1 MSRILLA
8 LSLLFGLAL
17 AGADWYAE
25 RGRGSRAQV
34 PSYEGG
40 TPIQAP
46 APSHQADVTAMEGGT
61 PIPRPP
67 K

>member
-1 MSRILLA
+1 MSRMLLA
-8 LSLLFGLAL
+8 LSLLLGLAL

-25 RGRGSRAQV
+25 RGRGSRAPM

-40 TPIQAP
+40 TPIHAAVPGDQSNAI
-46 APSHQADVTAMEGGT
+46 AMEGGT

>member
-1 MSRILLA
+1 MSRIVLVF
-8 LSLLFGLAL
+8 SLLLGLAL

-40 TPIQAP
+40 TPINAL
-46 APSHQADVTAMEGGT
+46 APSDQPDARMLEGGT
-61 PIPRPP
+61 PIPPPP

>member
-1 MSRILLA
+1 MSRMLLVW
-8 LSLLFGLAL
+8 SLLLGLAL
-17 AGADWYAE
+17 AGADSYA
-25 RGRGSRAQV
+25 GREQPRAM

-40 TPIQAP
+40 TPINAVSP
-46 APSHQADVTAMEGGT
+46 DDAEVTMLEGGT

>member
-1 MSRILLA
+1 MSRMLLA
-8 LSLLFGLAL
+8 FSLLLGLAL

-40 TPIQAP
+40 TPIHAP
-46 APSHQADVTAMEGGT
+46 APSDQPDVTMMEGGT
-61 PIPRPP
+61 PIPPPP

>member
-1 MSRILLA
+1 MSRMFLVW
-8 LSLLFGLAL
+8 SLLFGLAL
-17 AGADWYAE
+17 AGAGWWVEHGESSPA
-25 RGRGSRAQV
+25 AV

-40 TPIQAP
+40 TPINAV
-46 APSHQADVTAMEGGT
+46 APSDQADVTMLEGGT